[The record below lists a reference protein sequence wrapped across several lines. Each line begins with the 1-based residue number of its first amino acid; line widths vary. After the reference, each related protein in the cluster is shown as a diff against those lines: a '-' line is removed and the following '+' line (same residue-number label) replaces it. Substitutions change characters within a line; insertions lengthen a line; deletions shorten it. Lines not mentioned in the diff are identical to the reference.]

1 MEPEQQHAL
10 TVIRRNLLNVF
21 SQLSKATDGQK
32 EPNPIMT
39 LAIRG
44 GIVSGNDGVKDS
56 FDAPLGDASSL
67 LFYYLFDDWYTSYS
81 LVARKEHQYGAQLE
95 HLVRSPRDCRSILI
109 LAYIHLA

>member
-1 MEPEQQHAL
+1 
-10 TVIRRNLLNVF
+10 
-21 SQLSKATDGQK
+21 
-32 EPNPIMT
+32 MT

-95 HLVRSPRDCRSILI
+95 HLVRSPRDCHSILI